1 MQYSLSRPVWAHSSS
16 SIRLMER
23 AQIYVV
29 ASFFVYT
36 LLLISLVDNN
46 PPPTVAHFSTWIVAV
61 IVEAVLLGASL
72 AIYTADHREPQAGDL
87 HWGRLRT
94 GVTIWEAVEI
104 LIDVLRILFL
114 LALIVFYALFVS
126 IRGVKLRRAALGEGG
141 YAAERT
147 SLLNGHHI
155 ENGHANG
162 QAYGA
167 LSPDPVKVEE
177 TSGWVRLDKI
187 PSKSWWE
194 YIRGYSLF
202 FPYLWPAKSL
212 RLQLTVVVCFVLV
225 LLARVVNVLVPHQ
238 VKVITNELSGEI
250 EKKAGVPWGSICLFI
265 FYRLL
270 QGGNGL
276 LGATRAVLWV
286 PIGQYSYQELS
297 TASFEHVHG
306 LSLDFHLSKKT
317 GEVLSALGKGSS
329 INNFL
334 EQVTFQ
340 VVPMLIDLVV
350 AMVYFL
356 VAYDAYYALVVA
368 IVTFVYLYITIRL
381 AQWRAEIRREMVN
394 FSRQEDAVK

>member
-1 MQYSLSRPVWAHSSS
+1 
-16 SIRLMER
+16 MER

-46 PPPTVAHFSTWIVAV
+46 PDPTVAHLFTWIVAI
-61 IVEAVLLGASL
+61 IVEIVLLSASL
-72 AIYTADHREPQAGDL
+72 AIYTSDHREPQAGDSR
-87 HWGRLRT
+87 WGRLRT

-104 LIDVLRILFL
+104 LIDVFRILFL
-114 LALIVFYALFVS
+114 LALIVFYALFISV
-126 IRGVKLRRAALGEGG
+126 RGARFWRAAWGAGG
-141 YAAERT
+141 AGAERR
-147 SLLNGHHI
+147 SLLNGHQI
-155 ENGHANG
+155 ENGNANG

-167 LSPDPVKVEE
+167 ISPDLVKVEE
-177 TSGWVRLDKI
+177 TSGWVRPDKI

-202 FPYLWPAKSL
+202 FPYLWPANSL

-225 LLARVVNVLVPHQ
+225 LLARVVNVLVPLQ
-238 VKVITNELSGEI
+238 VKVITNELSGENGHQ
-250 EKKAGVPWGSICLFI
+250 AGVPWGSICLFI

-270 QGGNGL
+270 QGSNGL
-276 LGATRAVLWV
+276 LGASRAALWV

-329 INNFL
+329 INGFL

-350 AMVYFL
+350 AVAFFL